1 LAPSKEDSEGNQKE
15 ENRMAGTE
23 RKDFCVECRDMKP
36 YSLRKKSITKTIRDR
51 VYDFIITTAVCEECG
66 SEMSIPGLLDTN
78 AHEIDEQYRTAE
90 GLVTIEDIENLL
102 KVYNIGK
109 APISLAL
116 GFGEVTITRYLA
128 GQVPSKEYSDV
139 IRHALSSPK
148 YMKEMLEKNKE
159 KIADTAY
166 SKGMSAAVSMEKTF
180 SVSDK
185 MLGVISYIFEA
196 EEVTPLMLQKLL
208 YFIQGVYS
216 ALFGKYI
223 FKETSE
229 AWQHGPVYRDVYNLF
244 RDFKYNPIDDA
255 RFSILRG
262 KADLLNDNERN
273 VTNLVLRT
281 FGMYGGK
288 TLERI
293 THKEEPWVHAR
304 KGYGEFETSNEEI
317 SNESIKE
324 YFSLVNNKYDI
335 SSING
340 LNAYIT
346 AMLKTAA

>member
-1 LAPSKEDSEGNQKE
+1 
-15 ENRMAGTE
+15 MAGTE

-196 EEVTPLMLQKLL
+196 EGVTSSYAPET
-208 YFIQGVYS
+208 
-216 ALFGKYI
+216 ALFHSGC
-223 FKETSE
+223 
-229 AWQHGPVYRDVYNLF
+229 LF
-244 RDFKYNPIDDA
+244 RSLWKVYFQ
-255 RFSILRG
+255 
-262 KADLLNDNERN
+262 RN
-273 VTNLVLRT
+273 QRSMAAWPCLS
-281 FGMYGGK
+281 GC
-288 TLERI
+288 I
-293 THKEEPWVHAR
+293 Q
-304 KGYGEFETSNEEI
+304 
-317 SNESIKE
+317 
-324 YFSLVNNKYDI
+324 SLP
-335 SSING
+335 
-340 LNAYIT
+340 
-346 AMLKTAA
+346 